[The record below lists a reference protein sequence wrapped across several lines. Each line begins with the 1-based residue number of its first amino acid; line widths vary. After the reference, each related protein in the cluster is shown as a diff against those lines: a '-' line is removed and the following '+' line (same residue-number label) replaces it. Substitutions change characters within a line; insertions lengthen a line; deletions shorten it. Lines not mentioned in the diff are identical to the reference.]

1 MPRKPDKRLENLRPG
16 RGRPK
21 GSKNKVQADLKQ
33 KMLDILADLEKQH
46 RGIGDVAKEDPK
58 WFFENFIKPLLPKDS
73 QVAIKV
79 GVSEGTMAEVVRAMQ
94 AARNDGTTGDK

>member
-1 MPRKPDKRLENLRPG
+1 MPKKANKGPENLKPG
-16 RGRPK
+16 MGRPK

-33 KMLDILADLEKQH
+33 KMLDILADLEKQNK
-46 RGIGDVAKEDPK
+46 GISDEAEKDPK

-94 AARNDGTTGDK
+94 AARNDGTAGT